1 MDLVVTGSISGTF
14 GVDGF
19 VKVVSSSGE
28 YGHFLDLKRVYVAF
42 CKRKLFRNKYRDGWF
57 EIEKVKLIPSCVL
70 LKFEG
75 VNVVEDARLFVGAE
89 VQVSK
94 SEACALLD
102 GEFYACD
109 LCLCS
114 LVFDGVSV
122 GEVVNIVDAAG
133 VLLEIVKNNGK
144 ICYVPFNNEFIG
156 IVSIEKKTIELKKN
170 WILE

>member
-28 YGHFLDLKRVYVAF
+28 YSHFLDLKKVYITF
-42 CKRKLFRNKYRDGWF
+42 CKHKLSRNKYRDGWF
-57 EIEKVKLIPSCVL
+57 EIEKVKLIPSCGL

-75 VNVVEDARLFVGAE
+75 VNVVEDARLFIGAE

-94 SEACALLD
+94 DDACALLD

-114 LVFDGVSV
+114 LVSDGVPI
-122 GEVVNIVDAAG
+122 GEVVNVVDAAG
-133 VLLEIVKNNGK
+133 VLLEIIKNDGK
-144 ICYVPFNNEFIG
+144 VCYVPFNDEFIG
-156 IVSIEKKTIELKKN
+156 TVSIEEKSIELKKN